1 MNFSLDDLRQSNGE
15 PSQNVAWE
23 CYVAWALVVDISSAC
38 VSVPSFSSGMTA
50 LHGLAFSP
58 GNMSYGL
65 PKRLEEKA
73 KKGGKNV
80 GKSSSP
86 ATATTGDGM
95 EVDGSQEH
103 DVKGTPSRRQLLDRL
118 VVLDDSKLTMS
129 HSEQLR
135 MLCALSFTTLLV
147 RDLPELAI
155 AIRQATKKYVEQC
168 SATSAAECGE
178 PPA

>member
-1 MNFSLDDLRQSNGE
+1 MICDKAMANQVRTWLG
-15 PSQNVAWE
+15 NVMWHGP
-23 CYVAWALVVDISSAC
+23 CVVDISSAC

-118 VVLDDSKLTMS
+118 VVLDSKLTMS